1 MTITQESL
9 IQENQI
15 LGISTME
22 IMEVT
27 RNLIRETKTTQET
40 NSKIRSVDRSNHP
53 LQQQRNLLPQQQSQ
67 FLEQTSW
74 KFRISK
80 ERKQRLGGRKTPRQ
94 QVTRFNILWRRTSNL
109 EWKQLIS
116 KKIKQYQQRLKS
128 WKRKRLTM

>member
-67 FLEQTSW
+67 FLEQTS
-74 KFRISK
+74 
-80 ERKQRLGGRKTPRQ
+80 
-94 QVTRFNILWRRTSNL
+94 
-109 EWKQLIS
+109 
-116 KKIKQYQQRLKS
+116 
-128 WKRKRLTM
+128 